1 MLAVVQRVKQSSVE
15 VDQQIIGSIDN
26 GLNVLLGVCKGD
38 TKEDAEVLADKIV
51 NLRCFEDDEGKMN
64 LSLRDVEGEIL
75 SIPQF
80 TLCAD
85 CSKGRRPSFNPAA
98 GPGRAEELYQHF
110 NTCLQEYNLK
120 LAKGKF
126 GAFMQVEISND
137 GPVTFVLDSNDLIN

>member
-15 VDQQIIGSIDN
+15 VDEQMVGSIKN

-38 TKEDAEVLADKIV
+38 TKKDAQVLADKIV
-51 NLRCFEDDEGKMN
+51 NLRCFEDKNNKMN
-64 LSLRDVEGEIL
+64 LSLLDVEGEIL

-98 GPGRAEELYQHF
+98 SPGKAEKLYQHF
-110 NTCLQEYNLK
+110 NNCLQKQDLK
-120 LAKGKF
+120 LATGQF